1 MLMILKLPRLKEFK
15 VSIIVKQKDEIK
27 KQKEKAKREDEL
39 KIIKYQIKDKNSL
52 NLIENMKYISSPK
65 YLNLF
70 SVNNITYKTLHQ
82 NISNSIIDKR
92 YIEPE
97 LLKNMYVQTTLSS
110 SLLRKKFLT
119 PFQIMHSK
127 NNSLR
132 DILHYSK
139 NNDKITKSE
148 KKIKSRLLTIRS
160 YSTKN
165 DNRITNENIFIKNDS
180 NSMSKIK
187 NLRSNNSHK
196 IILRK
201 VIKQNKQNRNILPA
215 SNYLSTTMPLIKNI
229 NGKNHNNNYLRSVG
243 NEKYLLRY
251 KSIEKMNFKPITQF
265 KANCYY
271 NKLKLKKVDNILK
284 KYSYADS

>member
-1 MLMILKLPRLKEFK
+1 MLNKNIFLIQ
-15 VSIIVKQKDEIK
+15 SK
-27 KQKEKAKREDEL
+27 KMSNL
-39 KIIKYQIKDKNSL
+39 TSKIIGVGG
-52 NLIENMKYISSPK
+52 
-65 YLNLF
+65 YLPNKIITNFDLEKMVDTSDYLLDF
-70 SVNNITYKTLHQ
+70 SEDMDPILSFFNNQ
-82 NISNSIIDKR
+82 RPVFDSAS
-92 YIEPE
+92 E

-180 NSMSKIK
+180 NSMSKFK

-251 KSIEKMNFKPITQF
+251 KSIEKMNFKPIAQF